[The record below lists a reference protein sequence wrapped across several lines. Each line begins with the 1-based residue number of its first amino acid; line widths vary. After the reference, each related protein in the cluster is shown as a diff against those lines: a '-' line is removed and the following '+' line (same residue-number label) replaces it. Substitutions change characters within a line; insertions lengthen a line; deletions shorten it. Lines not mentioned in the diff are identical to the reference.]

1 MQQERFVAKFVRRA
15 SRLPE
20 KRKWILES
28 LEAGQPFVEET
39 TGALAMIDIS
49 GFSSLTS
56 ILAKKGKISSEVIT
70 QAVSSFMSRIIDVIH
85 SHNGDVLKFLGD
97 ALLVI
102 FESDGKNWKDMQQAL
117 RRCLVCC
124 IDILLHC
131 GSTKVDFSNYQHLTE
146 AQEAERPSFDDSK
159 GLTASN
165 SLKRKANEKG
175 QNGGKGKG
183 GGNGSNQ
190 GHHQSGSQTGHDAKK
205 KTNGSQFVLELHI
218 AMSGGDLNHCVIGV
232 PGERCDYFVYGSC
245 LDQLGD
251 ALDLA
256 KPGELSISQDGWGI
270 MELSGK
276 SGMGALRLRRNEDGH
291 VTCDRGSLQD
301 LRTIAYKEIQKR
313 ENFKLQVRRQTLTM
327 MQASGAGY
335 PVPFGSNM
343 TGMPVAMDPI
353 GVMSSTALPLTH
365 EGMEIKEDIEME
377 NWSAEILEFMCLF
390 MNQSLVH
397 KLQQTYG
404 TAPALPPAGT
414 GKAGVSS
421 ERRKSTGEAGATVS
435 KQMFDDEIL
444 EEEGDIINEEKWNQ
458 RNPNPSSRAAKASGG
473 NPGTNRKSFSG
484 AAVESQSSRDD
495 RDYMSNM
502 ETVRLGEQNKT
513 RRVSLT
519 AEMSSGNAEGLKGT
533 EANRNILSEYRKVSV
548 MFVKM
553 AFEFDPEIA
562 QKTFSLAFNAL
573 LPFDGVIQQYSVD
586 DKGQSLLI
594 VFGLPPWGHENN
606 PLYALK
612 ASVSLSISLT
622 KEGIGPFTISVS
634 TGDLLFSIL
643 GNSIRSEAGLLGDV
657 VNISAR
663 LMSLTPNSEL
673 SILCDNETKV
683 ATADIFNYFEFGRQV
698 VKGKTEA
705 IQVWGALN
713 SKASR
718 AADINSKGPTQID
731 KPIYGY
737 SSEAVTFADSIKKWR
752 EKGEPN
758 VIVIEAPT
766 GMGKSTFLEEMI
778 KEHSGTRF
786 CVGYGNEIDKFTPFY
801 CFHGVLKVIFQI
813 FVTDLLPFF
822 TETPVSQLRAK
833 TNRSPSATSSGMVE
847 SALASQWSNAKK
859 KKIHPRDSISVD
871 MDYGDFAD
879 LFKFLTYFNE
889 NTDLAP
895 LLHDAMPWIKIEE
908 NNVTSSLA
916 GPARTTILV
925 EMIVRII
932 AAMADKLELAI
943 VFDNAQFLDNT
954 STDIMMALLKIC
966 PKILVVVSTRPLNQ
980 YKSKGIEA
988 ILKLY
993 KSSLIKLNGL
1003 TLRETEEFLVW
1014 KFRDW
1019 GVTKIAPILT
1029 EAIQSRSSGSPLF
1042 IEQLADSIYFRSPP
1056 VVRCTHDGMLEP
1068 VSKGINL
1075 EEILVR
1081 NVETAVLVIFD
1092 RLNPIFQEFLR
1103 VASVFGQ
1110 TFNLR
1115 HVVSVME
1122 TDITVDDMVECIKE
1136 FDSFQFLKTDGG
1148 ANGSDPDKSFDYFFR
1163 HANFNTAIYESLPF
1177 SQRQEIHFKIASHY
1191 EAIMTE
1197 ENRASILPNL
1207 TFHYM
1212 RTSTRDKNYYFMEQ
1226 LATYYVQHKLFTE
1239 ASISLE
1245 RLIKFFESDSQANQD
1260 PTLTTNRQASWLS
1273 MLALC
1278 LLHLDRRSTESKL
1291 VALKALSLLGIGW
1304 PKKKED
1310 FRPEIVRNARRL
1322 HINQILT
1329 LGGRIRRGKIKSRE
1343 ERMQLDV
1350 IFRALGVL
1358 RSLASVIP
1366 TTNYEEIPLMTL
1378 LYANYAFENSAHYLP
1393 ELIKACVRLA
1403 QMFWFV
1409 GKKRTSAMFMSHM
1422 IRMLPLVNATIN
1434 IDMMPAAHVLS
1445 YRGDFEASADFLKR
1459 CSKYAEMTGD
1469 RQIYAQA
1476 EFSQAQLMMLQG
1488 NFRTMFEISIRA
1500 MQICD
1505 VVNDVRM
1512 KHVFTGFLLVA
1523 HTFMDHE
1530 DVASFAL
1537 DPATMEP
1544 SWYKVSNSILSLY
1557 KFRKG
1562 NVQESMD
1569 ALLEVFIMLEGMPMN
1584 QITIV
1589 YFLCSFMLL
1598 PLIVIS
1604 ETQWL
1609 ELPENKILMEK
1620 VCTHGVTAV
1629 ARFTKCYIV
1638 AEAMLP
1644 IFVCASQLLKPAE
1657 SSKALQTLE
1666 SGRKKPH
1673 LRKVLENL
1681 KLLDLFYI
1689 ATLGRFGTRLKN
1701 RELYRSLAVEEC
1713 KRLEVKKEAM

>member
-1 MQQERFVAKFVRRA
+1 MQQERFVAKFVRKA
-15 SRLPE
+15 SKLPE
-20 KRKWILES
+20 KRKKIVES
-28 LEAGQPFVEET
+28 LEVGMPFVEET

-70 QAVSSFMSRIIDVIH
+70 QAVSSFMSRIIDVIS
-85 SHNGDVLKFLGD
+85 SHNGDVIKFLGD

-146 AQEAERPSFDDSK
+146 AQETEKTTLQEDSK
-159 GLTASN
+159 PSPNPTIK
-165 SLKRKANEKG
+165 KRGSEKG
-175 QNGGKGKG
+175 PSGVKGKNTPV
-183 GGNGSNQ
+183 GNGQ
-190 GHHQSGSQTGHDAKK
+190 GLNQSGSQIAQEPKK
-205 KTNGSQFVLELHI
+205 KTSNGNGSHFVLELHI

-327 MQASGAGY
+327 MQASGGGY
-335 PVPFGSNM
+335 PVPFGAGSS
-343 TGMPVAMDPI
+343 GMPVAMDPASVI
-353 GVMSSTALPLTH
+353 SSSALPLTH
-365 EGMEIKEDIEME
+365 EGMEIKEDLELE
-377 NWSAEILEFMCLF
+377 LWSPEILDFLNLF
-390 MNQSLVH
+390 MNQSLAH
-397 KLQQTYG
+397 KLQQAYG
-404 TAPALPPAGT
+404 TVPALPPIGMSKSSA
-414 GKAGVSS
+414 AS
-421 ERRKSTGEAGATVS
+421 ERRRSIGENAHNTPKIMSNDEDLLDEDGDTVS
-435 KQMFDDEIL
+435 V
-444 EEEGDIINEEKWNQ
+444 EKWNQ
-458 RNPNPSSRAAKASGG
+458 KNSTLAMRAKTITNASSS
-473 NPGTNRKSFSG
+473 RKSFAG
-484 AAVESQSSRDD
+484 PTGDGHVKD
-495 RDYMSNM
+495 DYMSNSDPLKC
-502 ETVRLGEQNKT
+502 ETGKN

-519 AEMSSGNAEGLKGT
+519 GELMSGNMESLKGT

-548 MFVKM
+548 MFVKL
-553 AFEFDPEIA
+553 AFDFDAELA
-562 QKTFSLAFNAL
+562 QKAFSLTFNAL

-612 ASVSLSISLT
+612 ASVNLSTSLT
-622 KEGIGPFTISVS
+622 KESIGPFTISVS

-663 LMSLTPNSEL
+663 LMSLAPNSEL

-705 IQVWGALN
+705 IQVWGALH

-718 AADINSKGPTQID
+718 VTNEDSKGAAPAD

-737 SSEAVTFADSIKKWR
+737 TEEVGIVRDAKFVRIKSNTLRKFSESLQRWKQ
-752 EKGEPN
+752 KGEPQ
-758 VIVIEAPT
+758 VIIIEAPT

-778 KEHSGTRF
+778 KENDSVRF
-786 CVGYGNEIDKFTPFY
+786 CVGHGNEIDKFTPFY
-801 CFHGVLKVIFQI
+801 CFHGVLKVIFNI
-813 FVTDLLPFF
+813 FLTEILPNFN
-822 TETPVSQLRAK
+822 ETMNLQLHRPK
-833 TNRSPSATSSGMVE
+833 TNRSSSVSSAGIAESIISAQRSG
-847 SALASQWSNAKK
+847 QKK
-859 KKIHPRDSISVD
+859 KTVHPRDSISID

-879 LFKFLTYFNE
+879 LFKFLSFFGE

-895 LLHDAMPWIKIEE
+895 ILHDAMPWIKIEE
-908 NNVTSSLA
+908 NTVTSSLS

-932 AAMADKLELAI
+932 SSMAEKFDLVI

-954 STDIMMALLKIC
+954 STDIMMALLKVC
-966 PKILVVVSTRPLNQ
+966 PKILIVASTRPLSQ
-980 YKSKGIEA
+980 YKSKGIEG
-988 ILKLY
+988 IMKMY
-993 KSSLIKLNGL
+993 KNTIIKLRGL

-1019 GVTKIAPILT
+1019 GVVKITPILT

-1056 VVRCTHDGMLEP
+1056 VVRCSPEGVLEP
-1068 VSKGINL
+1068 VSKAINL

-1110 TFNLR
+1110 NFNLR
-1115 HVVSVME
+1115 HVVSVMDTE
-1122 TDITVDDMVECIKE
+1122 ISVEEMVDCIKE
-1136 FDSFQFLKTDGG
+1136 FDNFQFLK
-1148 ANGSDPDKSFDYFFR
+1148 SDAAAKTEKGDSETNLDFFFR

-1177 SQRQEIHFKIASHY
+1177 SQRQEIHFKIASYY
-1191 EAIMTE
+1191 ESILTE
-1197 ENRASILPNL
+1197 ENRPSILPNL

-1212 RTSTRDKNYYFMEQ
+1212 KTSIRDKNYIFMEQ
-1226 LATYYVQHKLFTE
+1226 LATYYVQHKLY
-1239 ASISLE
+1239 
-1245 RLIKFFESDSQANQD
+1245 
-1260 PTLTTNRQASWLS
+1260 
-1273 MLALC
+1273 
-1278 LLHLDRRSTESKL
+1278 TESRL

-1304 PKKKED
+1304 PKKKEGY
-1310 FRPEIVRNARRL
+1310 RPEIVRNFRRL
-1322 HINQILT
+1322 AYNRFIT
-1329 LGGRIRRGKIKSRE
+1329 FGGRIKLGKNRTRE
-1343 ERMQLDV
+1343 ERMRLDI
-1350 IFRALGVL
+1350 IFRSLSVL
-1358 RSLASVIP
+1358 RSLASIVP
-1366 TTNYEEIPLMTL
+1366 STSYDDIPLMTL

-1393 ELIKACVRLA
+1393 ELIKACVRIA
-1403 QMFWFV
+1403 QLFWFA
-1409 GKKRTSAMFMSHM
+1409 GKRSTSNSFMKYM
-1422 IRMLPLVNATIN
+1422 IRLLPHADATIN

-1445 YRGDFEASADFLKR
+1445 YKGDYVNAMDFLKR

-1469 RQIYAQA
+1469 RQIYSQA
-1476 EFSQAQLMMLQG
+1476 EFSQAQILMLQAK
-1488 NFRTMFEISIRA
+1488 FKEMLDMSARA
-1500 MQICD
+1500 MQVCD
-1505 VVNDVRM
+1505 VVNDVRTKVMFNGILVVMNTIMDVMTTQEEMM
-1512 KHVFTGFLLVA
+1512 KNLS
-1523 HTFMDHE
+1523 MD
-1530 DVASFAL
+1530 ANAM
-1537 DPATMEP
+1537 DPT
-1544 SWYKVSNSILSLY
+1544 WYNISKCVWCIY

-1562 NVQESMD
+1562 KIKECLEIFNSV
-1569 ALLEVFIMLEGMPMN
+1569 LLIFEKLPMN
-1584 QITIV
+1584 QITAIYV
-1589 YFLCSFMLL
+1589 MSMFSLL
-1598 PLIVIS
+1598 PYFVLT
-1604 ETQWL
+1604 EPKWL
-1609 ELPENKILMEK
+1609 EVQENKAIMDS
-1620 VCTHGVTAV
+1620 V
-1629 ARFTKCYIV
+1629 AQHSVSSISRFVGCYTV

-1644 IFVCASQLLKPAE
+1644 IMACASQIHSGVDPSKAISSLE
-1657 SSKALQTLE
+1657 SSRNRAHIKTILTE
-1666 SGRKKPH
+1666 
-1673 LRKVLENL
+1673 L
-1681 KLLDLFYI
+1681 KLLDLYYESILARFGKRKDNI
-1689 ATLGRFGTRLKN
+1689 NKAVEAWKTLGCNG
-1701 RELYRSLAVEEC
+1701 LAAWIQGQSYV
-1713 KRLEVKKEAM
+1713 LEGEAVV